1 MQRTILLSIML
12 LLLLTGCSQNQT
24 SQNEQ
29 INRAVEATLT
39 ALPAPTEMPQPT
51 PFPSPTPFDLAGL
64 FCEYQFC
71 IGHPVD
77 LAFFDVSAQQT
88 PAAPSTYG
96 QGLIAA
102 FNANL
107 FMQLIWQFAP
117 GAADPKFIMDTIINE
132 ELDTREGEMEV
143 LLVRNMNVVYINISS
158 AATPVLPYGGVGAW
172 TCGDRVF
179 AWKGYTP
186 QAENARPLFD
196 ESFARFT
203 CGQ

>member
-1 MQRTILLSIML
+1 MQRTILIMVLL
-12 LLLLTGCSQNQT
+12 LLLLTGCAQNQN
-24 SQNEQ
+24 SQTEQ
-29 INRAVEATLT
+29 INRAVAATLT
-39 ALPAPTEMPQPT
+39 ALPAPTEMAQPT
-51 PFPSPTPFDLAGL
+51 PPPPPTPFSLAGL

-77 LAFFDVSAQQT
+77 IAFFDVSAQQN
-88 PAAPSTYG
+88 PAAPSTYS

-117 GAADPKFIMDTIINE
+117 GTADPKFIMDTIINDG
-132 ELDTREGEMEV
+132 LDTREGQMEV
-143 LLVRNMNVVYINISS
+143 MLIRDMNVVYINIAST
-158 AATPVLPYGGVGAW
+158 ATPVLPYGGVGAW

-186 QAENARPLFD
+186 LAENARPLFD
-196 ESFARFT
+196 EALSRFA
-203 CGQ
+203 CE